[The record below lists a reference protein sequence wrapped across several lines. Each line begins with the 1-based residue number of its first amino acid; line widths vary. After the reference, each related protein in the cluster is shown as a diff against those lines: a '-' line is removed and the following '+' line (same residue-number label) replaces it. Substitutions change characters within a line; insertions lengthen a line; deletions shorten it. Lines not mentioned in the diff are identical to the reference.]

1 MQHGNP
7 AGTFLIRE
15 SETSPGN
22 YSLSVRDGANV
33 KHYRIRKIDT
43 GGYYITTRAPFSSLH
58 VLVEHYTQDSDGLCC
73 RLLLPCPGDKPDTA
87 GLSYNTKDAW
97 EIPRESVRLDRKL
110 GQGQFGEVWEG
121 MWNNTTPVAVKTLKK
136 GTMSVVAFLEE
147 AQIMKKLR
155 HSNLIQVRLLV
166 CEITIII
173 LWQENFL
180 VDLCSLS
187 NNTCINAM

>member
-1 MQHGNP
+1 MKHGNR

-43 GGYYITTRAPFSSLH
+43 GGFYITTRAPFSSLH
-58 VLVEHYTQDSDGLCC
+58 ALVEHYTGDSDGLCC
-73 RLLLPCPGDKPDTA
+73 NLVQPCPGDKPDTA

-97 EIPRESVRLDRKL
+97 EIPRESVRLDRRL
-110 GQGQFGEVWEG
+110 GQGQFGEVWAG

-136 GTMSVVAFLEE
+136 GTMSVSAFLEE

-155 HSNLIQVRLLV
+155 HSNLIQVRNNQLV
-166 CEITIII
+166 LHGCKDK
-173 LWQENFL
+173 L
-180 VDLCSLS
+180 
-187 NNTCINAM
+187 